1 MSKLKNPLGR
11 LGRLF
16 HRLQD
21 VDHEILYVPG
31 AANFLPDFLSRSY
44 DSAESEINSIEL
56 KSSINWIEEQAKD
69 AEIRQIIQL
78 IRGNKHDE
86 EWLKVNDGSRW
97 LRNRREL
104 YVSLGI
110 LKYGDDKIVCP
121 EHLKTQILQH
131 YHDSP
136 FSGHRGFETA
146 LNGIRNRY
154 FWNYMP
160 SQIKMYCQSCSACQT
175 FMHAYI
181 T

>member
-1 MSKLKNPLGR
+1 MIIISTFNLLI
-11 LGRLF
+11 
-16 HRLQD
+16 QD

-44 DSAESEINSIEL
+44 DSTEGEINNIEL

-69 AEIRQIIQL
+69 EEIKQIIEL
-78 IRGNKHDE
+78 ILHNKHE
-86 EWLKVNDGSRW
+86 SAWLEVKDGSRW

-110 LKYGDDKIVCP
+110 LKHGDDKIVCP
-121 EHLKTQILQH
+121 AHMRSQIMQH

-136 FSGHRGFETA
+136 FSGHRGFETT

-154 FWNYMP
+154 F
-160 SQIKMYCQSCSACQT
+160 
-175 FMHAYI
+175 
-181 T
+181 